1 MAVWLSRK
9 SGRLCR
15 LSGDSKGG
23 MIAEESLIFYPRAVA
38 EGGGVCR
45 GLSLEREHAVDG
57 FRNACQAH
65 AH

>member
-23 MIAEESLIFYPRAVA
+23 MIAEESLILYPCAAV
-38 EGGGVCR
+38 EGGCGCR
-45 GLSLEREHAVDG
+45 CLSLEWGHAVDRL
-57 FRNACQAH
+57 RNAC
-65 AH
+65 